1 VSTVGRDEAVSR
13 EYILNQEREDQRL
26 EQMNFVEVMGHH
38 CPGMRCFP
46 AVLDNRGPSAVGLWR
61 VTSNA
66 RQSALSGTG
75 SIRFLGGV
83 EGRRPAVG

>member
-1 VSTVGRDEAVSR
+1 MSTVGRDGAVIR
-13 EYILNQEREDQRL
+13 EYIGNEEREEQRL

-38 CPGMRCFP
+38 CPGMRYFA

-61 VTSNA
+61 ITSNA
-66 RQSALSGTG
+66 RQSALSGTR

-83 EGRRPAVG
+83 QGRRPAVG